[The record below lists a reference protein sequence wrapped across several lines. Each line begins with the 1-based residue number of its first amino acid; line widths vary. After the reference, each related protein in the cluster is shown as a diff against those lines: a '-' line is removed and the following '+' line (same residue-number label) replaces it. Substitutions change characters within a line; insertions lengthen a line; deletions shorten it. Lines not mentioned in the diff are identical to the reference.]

1 MDISISVFDD
11 VRANSQLLDGCH

>member
-11 VRANSQLLDGCH
+11 VRANSQLIDGCH